1 MVDLVYYGISRVI
14 WNRENRGEGS
24 NLAYQSKLFFFRKGK
39 DKIVIHLFTIFESIN
54 EFISCEW
61 KKKKKRNLNSQKIE
75 WKEN

>member
-1 MVDLVYYGISRVI
+1 MVDISRVI

-61 KKKKKRNLNSQKIE
+61 KKKKKKKSQFPKD
-75 WKEN
+75 WMKRKLTF